1 MYTHLDPDWY
11 WPPGLSHAFQLNEK
25 LLASVFETAFSLGN
39 VPWIVVGDLQTSPAD
54 SPVLGS
60 LSHSRS
66 IFDLGELFTN
76 SEWTFQKG
84 DNENIRTRIDLALC
98 NNIMLPHI
106 TDMTIL
112 RNTGLPGHCPL
123 VISFDF
129 SNQLDHKFVF
139 RTPQS
144 IPVKSGDCSEAQV
157 ASIEDEIWQPVL
169 ADFVSA
175 IANSNVDK
183 AFAIWTAAA
192 EKVCLRQAQTMLQPV
207 GKKHVGRGRKP
218 VVIKTPI
225 QAAPASASTGA
236 ATHKLSSLA

>member
-1 MYTHLDPDWY
+1 MPLKNITSSTFPFEIGRCTHTWVPTGVGHRGFHIFNVYGYVGTGSRNPD
-11 WPPGLSHAFQLNEK
+11 AFQLNEK

-60 LSHSRS
+60 LRHGSS

-84 DNENIRTRIDLALC
+84 DNENIRTRMDLALC
-98 NNIMLPHI
+98 NSILLPHI
-106 TDMTIL
+106 ANMTIF

-123 VISFDF
+123 EISLDF

-139 RTPQS
+139 RTPQR
-144 IPVKSGDCSEAQV
+144 IPVRAGACSEAQV
-157 ASIEDEIWQPVL
+157 AIIEDEIWQPVL

-175 IANSNVDK
+175 ITNSNVDE
-183 AFAIWTAAA
+183 AFAI
-192 EKVCLRQAQTMLQPV
+192 
-207 GKKHVGRGRKP
+207 
-218 VVIKTPI
+218 
-225 QAAPASASTGA
+225 
-236 ATHKLSSLA
+236 